1 MATPIE
7 SIRETNHEGIGTE
20 KTAIS
25 LAQCPPMQTCR
36 MIWAGFSTIGRNY
49 CYVRSNP
56 AFSHVTICT
65 AGRAEVLSDGRWT
78 PFSESMAALSPARAL
93 HGARSLPGESC
104 SICWVGYDEAPGSTP
119 LLAAEAPV
127 FTRLDHRPVL
137 WAVQGLCHEVLGT
150 AHPAIMHQ
158 MVTVLDSLVK
168 RITASGQIDE
178 RLRRLWDCVDSDLAY
193 PWTVD
198 ECAAR
203 LHMSAVHLR
212 RLCRRELGHSPQDRL
227 TLLRMRRAAQLLHTG
242 SDPVKM
248 IASKV
253 GYENEFAFST
263 AFKRIMGMTPTDFR
277 ASNSRST

>member
-7 SIRETNHEGIGTE
+7 SIRETNQQGIGTE
-20 KTAIS
+20 KTDIL

-36 MIWAGFSTIGRNY
+36 MIWAGHSTIGRDY
-49 CYVRSNP
+49 RCVRLNP
-56 AFSHVTICT
+56 DFSHVTVCT
-65 AGRAEVLSDGRWT
+65 AGRGEVLSDGRWT
-78 PFSESMAALSPARAL
+78 PFSQSTAALSPAHAV
-93 HGARSLPGESC
+93 HGARSLAGEPF
-104 SICWVGYDEAPGSTP
+104 SICWIGYEERPGTTP
-119 LLAAEAPV
+119 LLAVEAPV
-127 FTRLDHRPVL
+127 FTQVEHRPIL
-137 WAVQGLCHEVLGT
+137 WAVLGLCHEVLGS

-158 MVTVLDSLVK
+158 MVTVLDSLVR

-178 RLRRLWDCVDSDLAY
+178 RLRKLWECVDSDLAH

-203 LHMSAVHLR
+203 LHISAVHLR

-242 SDPVKM
+242 RDPVKM
-248 IASKV
+248 IAGKV

-263 AFKRIMGMTPTDFR
+263 AFKRIMGMSPTDFR
-277 ASNSRST
+277 ATNSRAP